1 MPAGARQAARARPPR
16 RAGGCAVPRCCG
28 ARPVGSP
35 DIRNSAAA
43 VRERA
48 RRRAPLKALGDG
60 RRDASQRR
68 GVRSGGDG
76 APTGGEKR
84 EGGRERERGRGRGRG
99 REREAQERSPSRRA
113 SAPFLLLLLLQLPPS
128 SPRET
133 RAHRG
138 RTRETLSGPG
148 TGSENRLRLWGRAA
162 PKTVMILP
170 QVHLRKPCY
179 DFYFL

>member
-1 MPAGARQAARARPPR
+1 MGARGRA
-16 RAGGCAVPRCCG
+16 AGGQGEAAAPRWGLCSSEVLWG
-28 ARPVGSP
+28 QARGFAGHS
-35 DIRNSAAA
+35 DSAAA

-99 REREAQERSPSRRA
+99 REAQERSPSRRA

-133 RAHRG
+133 RAHGGG
-138 RTRETLSGPG
+138 RERP
-148 TGSENRLRLWGRAA
+148 
-162 PKTVMILP
+162 
-170 QVHLRKPCY
+170 
-179 DFYFL
+179 

>member
-99 REREAQERSPSRRA
+99 REAQERSPSRRA